1 MSKRQL
7 LALFSCAVV
16 GWALCGATMTVGR
29 SVASLETALVAHAI
43 AAPLIF
49 GMLAAWYFRSFP
61 GASAGFTALIWVS
74 FVILMDVLV
83 VATFVERSFAMFA
96 SPLGTWIPFALIFSS
111 TFVVGRMSAGNRRPL
126 SHA

>member
-1 MSKRQL
+1 
-7 LALFSCAVV
+7 
-16 GWALCGATMTVGR
+16 MTVGR

-49 GMLAAWYFRSFP
+49 GVLATWYFRLFP
-61 GASAGFTALIWVS
+61 GASPGFTALIWVS

-83 VATFVERSFAMFA
+83 VALFVERSFAMFA
-96 SPLGTWIPFALIFSS
+96 SPLGTWIPFALIFLS
-111 TFVVGRMSAGNRRPL
+111 TFVVGRMSTSSRRTL